1 MMNYSRFIV
10 STVFDISVSITQ
22 LLTGTTND
30 LFLHESSKPFHRWPL
45 IFQTIFFPA
54 RRPWRITS
62 RTAKTW
68 HPISIF
74 RGYRGS
80 KSIYGEEKLFPIV
93 RSEEYLSF
101 VLFWERRFVDRPLK
115 EWKWHRIT
123 RDPYLKP
130 ERFFLQSTSKR
141 KSVKLTVSLH
151 IWKIILW
158 FYPKHFRFKLY
169 G

>member
-1 MMNYSRFIV
+1 MICFYMSHQSHFTADHSYFRLFSSRLVARDVQLLEQRRHGIQSRFC
-10 STVFDISVSITQ
+10 
-22 LLTGTTND
+22 L
-30 LFLHESSKPFHRWPL
+30 
-45 IFQTIFFPA
+45 
-54 RRPWRITS
+54 
-62 RTAKTW
+62 
-68 HPISIF
+68 
-74 RGYRGS
+74 GYRGS

-93 RSEEYLSF
+93 RSQKYLSF
-101 VLFWERRFVDRPLK
+101 VLFWERRFVDCPLK

-158 FYPKHFRFKLY
+158 FYSKHFRFKLAKQSLAMLINSVS
-169 G
+169 